1 MKKNNSFTPEVALD
15 DVEMLLREIN
25 TLRTLKG
32 VKDSQFVV
40 WKDKIRLLMPNILDE
55 CGCNSSYMY
64 NIHGLINGTIS
75 NKKEYLELLLRV
87 ESMLTMCFN
96 KLLPY
101 QKNQQSESISPIQHI
116 KFICS
121 RFESFARVF
130 CSIPHGK
137 CKIVPTLSNEY
148 DMQHVFHSLL
158 ALYFDD
164 IRAEEPQPSLASSHT
179 MVDFELKKEHVS
191 IELKY
196 IKSPD
201 DINKIKNQ
209 LLIDIPQYSANNTCD
224 IMCIIYDPNRVIQ
237 NPVGFKRDIES
248 LPNTKSKVYVE
259 IL

>member
-1 MKKNNSFTPEVALD
+1 MRKNIPFDPITALD
-15 DVEMLLREIN
+15 DVEILLLEID
-25 TLRTLKG
+25 TLRTLKSA
-32 VKDSQFVV
+32 KDSQFLL
-40 WKDKIRLLMPNILDE
+40 WKDKIRMLMPNILDG
-55 CGCNSSYMY
+55 CGCESGYMY
-64 NIHGLINGTIS
+64 HIPGLINGVIS
-75 NKKEYLELLLRV
+75 TKKEYQDFLVRM

-101 QKNQQSESISPIQHI
+101 QKKQQSDSISPIQHI

-148 DMQHVFHSLL
+148 DLQHVFHSLL

-179 MVDFELKKEHVS
+179 MVDFELKKEHIS

-196 IKSPD
+196 IKSSD

-224 IMCIIYDPNRVIQ
+224 VMCIIYDPNKVIQ
-237 NPVGFKRDIES
+237 NPVGFKYDIEH